1 MAFLIWFRKIY
12 MPDDQMWF
20 IVGDFDLIRN
30 PDNRNKPGGDIN
42 LMLAFNEALS
52 MLGVIKIPMHDQS
65 FTWSNMQHNPLLEK
79 LDWVFVSQS

>member
-1 MAFLIWFRKIY
+1 MAFLRWFREIY

-65 FTWSNMQHNPLLEK
+65 GLGLCISILIIVVPW
-79 LDWVFVSQS
+79 DRG